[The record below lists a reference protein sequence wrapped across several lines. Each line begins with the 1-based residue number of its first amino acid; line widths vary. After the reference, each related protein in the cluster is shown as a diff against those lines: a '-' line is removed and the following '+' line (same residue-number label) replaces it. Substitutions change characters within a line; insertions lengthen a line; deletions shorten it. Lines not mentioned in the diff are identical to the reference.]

1 MPSSVSTVI
10 WVQTPV
16 LPVYSQEPSSHVSF
30 PNSPGC
36 GMVWNSELG
45 WQDCERAGT
54 NAPRT
59 IAGADEHRDRA
70 RSPPAENMFP

>member
-30 PNSPGC
+30 PNFPGC
-36 GMVWNSELG
+36 RMV
-45 WQDCERAGT
+45 
-54 NAPRT
+54 
-59 IAGADEHRDRA
+59 
-70 RSPPAENMFP
+70 

>member
-1 MPSSVSTVI
+1 MSSSVSTVI

-36 GMVWNSELG
+36 GMVWKIHLRSPV
-45 WQDCERAGT
+45 RASK
-54 NAPRT
+54 PRT
-59 IAGADEHRDRA
+59 
-70 RSPPAENMFP
+70 